1 MSQATH
7 PQTLP
12 VRRIRDFEPG
22 LNLTMRLVEDYHLI
36 EQGKLTQKELD
47 QYLDW
52 PMYEPLSRAV
62 REIKWKILRTEEPT
76 LVVTEVE

>member
-1 MSQATH
+1 MSEATL
-7 PQTLP
+7 PTKEP

-52 PMYEPLSRAV
+52 PMYEPLNTAV
-62 REIKWKILRTEEPT
+62 RYIKWKILRAEDPT
-76 LVVTEVE
+76 LVITEVE